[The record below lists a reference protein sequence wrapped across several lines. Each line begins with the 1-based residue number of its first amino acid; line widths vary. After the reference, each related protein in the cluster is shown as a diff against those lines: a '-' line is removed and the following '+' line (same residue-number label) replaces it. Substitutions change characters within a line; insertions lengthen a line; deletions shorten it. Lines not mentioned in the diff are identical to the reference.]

1 MYQSGIQQ
9 VPDNTPYL
17 LPLQHRISP
26 LGLAFGFPS
35 IFLRAF
41 PSFLF
46 SSSILSLKGLD
57 L

>member
-17 LPLQHRISP
+17 LPLQHRIAP
-26 LGLAFGFPS
+26 LGLAFDFPS